1 MIAEDPAWICEAGF
15 EPVRDAFLKNFAEH
29 QERGASV
36 AAYSHGRQ
44 VVDLWGGTAGA
55 DGRPWARDTMACMMS
70 VSKGILGLCM
80 AMLYDRGQ
88 LDLDAPVARY
98 WPEFAQAGKADITVT
113 TALSHRAGIPV
124 ADAAQPGDIYD
135 WDRMTA
141 ALAAQAPIWEP
152 GSMLFYHSA
161 TLGHIAGE
169 ILRRITG
176 RTIGDFVRREIA
188 EPLGA
193 DYFFGLTDAEVA
205 RCADMVASP
214 GNVVNAAKAPG
225 APPLQERS
233 WRPLP
238 ADEDFNSRA
247 WRQSLI
253 PSVNGHG
260 TARGVARIYAALAQG
275 GELDGVRLLRAESL
289 DVFTA
294 ERGVGTSQGSGL
306 DLRSGL
312 CFMLSSPGRPMG
324 GPRAFG
330 HSGAGGA
337 QSFADPDRHLS
348 FCYATN
354 KMYDGTD
361 VGRRAGSLLNALAAS
376 RP

>member
-1 MIAEDPAWICEAGF
+1 MIVEDPSWTCAPGF
-15 EPVRDAFLKNFAEH
+15 EPVRDAFLRNFERND
-29 QERGASV
+29 ERGAAIAV
-36 AAYSHGRQ
+36 YSAGRP

-80 AMLYDRGQ
+80 AMLYDRGL
-88 LDLDAPVARY
+88 LDLEAPVARY
-98 WPEFAQAGKADITVT
+98 WPEFAQAGKAEITVA

-124 ADAAQPGDIYD
+124 ADATQPGDIYD
-135 WDRMTA
+135 WEKMTA
-141 ALAAQAPIWEP
+141 ALAAQAPVWPP
-152 GSMLFYHSA
+152 GSTLFYHSA

-176 RTIGDFVRREIA
+176 MTIGDFVRREIA
-188 EPLGA
+188 APLGA
-193 DYFFGLTDAEVA
+193 DYFFGLSDAEVA

-238 ADEDFNSRA
+238 AEEDFNSRS
-247 WRQSLI
+247 WRRSLI

-260 TARGVARIYAALAQG
+260 TARGVARIYGALAMG
-275 GELDGVRLLRAESL
+275 GEIDGVRLLAPESL
-289 DVFTA
+289 AVFTA

-337 QSFADPDRHLS
+337 QSFADPDRGIGV
-348 FCYATN
+348 CYAAN
-354 KMYDGTD
+354 RMHDGTD
-361 VGRRAGSLLNALAAS
+361 VGPRAGALLQALAES
-376 RP
+376 RA